1 MYLVSCDSD
10 EAGVFIH
17 DPETGRLALHSIV
30 SGAGAGPGERQDFS
44 NSSSSLTPPTDSD
57 LCLEVLDG
65 STEDGAVL
73 TLEECGDGDGQVWTF
88 KPVVEGSIGGDDEG
102 DNGGEDEPGERG
114 RSLVSSATGLCVAA
128 GWPFF
133 TGTAFEMNE
142 ESKQRHGGD
151 FAVVLLNE
159 AEETVDFDL
168 SFPSEGFSVRATIGP
183 RSIQT
188 IVV

>member
-17 DPETGRLALHSIV
+17 DPETGRLALQSIV
-30 SGAGAGPGERQDFS
+30 SGAGAGPGEGQDFS

-57 LCLEVLDG
+57 LCLDVLDG
-65 STEDGAVL
+65 SAEDGAVL
-73 TLEECGDGDGQVWTF
+73 TLEECGDGDGQVWIF

-102 DNGGEDEPGERG
+102 DNGDEDEHGGRG
-114 RSLVSSATGLCVAA
+114 RSLVSSATGLCVTA